1 MYYSRQLFEFVKAVL
16 FVIPVNI
23 FEHLN
28 EIAAILSTEVK
39 ELEVRISK
47 ETLKE
52 NTHSEKR
59 FLLAKKTHQ
68 ITMFTEGMLVLDN
81 VLMGVINIEPKEILV
96 EGLRKQL
103 CQTVA
108 KMLHDAFIFTAQVGT
123 VKTNV
128 DHSKQG
134 AMG

>member
-1 MYYSRQLFEFVKAVL
+1 
-16 FVIPVNI
+16 
-23 FEHLN
+23 LN
-28 EIAAILSTEVK
+28 EISVILSSDVK

-59 FLLAKKTHQ
+59 FLLAQKTHQ

-96 EGLRKQL
+96 EGLRK
-103 CQTVA
+103 
-108 KMLHDAFIFTAQVGT
+108 
-123 VKTNV
+123 
-128 DHSKQG
+128 
-134 AMG
+134 